1 MKKKILITDKLIYDF
16 KHIYSKKF
24 NVDYLPE
31 VKDKIEFSKY
41 EAIVVTGGFN
51 SSANF
56 LKKFKN
62 LKIVSVFGVGYD
74 GVDVNFCKKKNI
86 VVTNTPDVLTND
98 VADLAISLMLGI
110 TRNIV
115 ESHNHILRNKWI
127 NENVKLTDSLTNKI
141 VGIVGMGKI
150 GKAVTKRVKSFSM
163 NVIYFGPNK
172 KNLNIRYYNNLE
184 NMVKKVDYL
193 IVTCKGGKK
202 TNNLI
207 SKKIIKALK
216 SSAYLINISR
226 GSVVDEI
233 ELIKALKNN
242 KIKGAGLDVFTNEPN
257 IDKEFCELDNVILSP
272 HHASGTKESRQA
284 MAKLSS
290 DNIFNFFH
298 NKKAIKKVN

>member
-127 NENVKLTDSLTNKI
+127 
-141 VGIVGMGKI
+141 
-150 GKAVTKRVKSFSM
+150 R
-163 NVIYFGPNK
+163 P
-172 KNLNIRYYNNLE
+172 
-184 NMVKKVDYL
+184 
-193 IVTCKGGKK
+193 
-202 TNNLI
+202 
-207 SKKIIKALK
+207 
-216 SSAYLINISR
+216 
-226 GSVVDEI
+226 
-233 ELIKALKNN
+233 
-242 KIKGAGLDVFTNEPN
+242 
-257 IDKEFCELDNVILSP
+257 
-272 HHASGTKESRQA
+272 
-284 MAKLSS
+284 
-290 DNIFNFFH
+290 
-298 NKKAIKKVN
+298 

>member
-1 MKKKILITDKLIYDF
+1 MKKKILITDKLIFDF
-16 KHIYSKKF
+16 KDIYSKKF
-24 NVDYLPE
+24 SVDYFPE

-41 EAIVVTGGFN
+41 DAIVVTGGFN

-56 LKKFKN
+56 LKKFNN

-74 GVDVNFCKKKNI
+74 GVDINFCRKKNI

-115 ESHNHILRNKWI
+115 ESHNHILGNKWI
-127 NENVKLTDSLTNKI
+127 NKNAKLTDSLTNKI

-150 GKAVTKRVKSFSM
+150 GKAVAKRIKSFSM

-172 KNLNIRYYNNLE
+172 KNLNLRYYNNLE

-193 IVTCKGGKK
+193 IITCRGGKK

-207 SKKIIKALK
+207 NKKIIKALK
-216 SSAYLINISR
+216 SSAYLINVSR
-226 GSVVDEI
+226 GSVVDEV
-233 ELIKALKNN
+233 ELIRALKDN
-242 KIKGAGLDVFTNEPN
+242 KIKGAGLDVFKNEPN
-257 IDKEFCELDNVILSP
+257 IDKEFFELDNVILSP
-272 HHASGTKESRQA
+272 HHASGTRESRLS
-284 MAKLSS
+284 MAKLSN
-290 DNIFNFFH
+290 DNIYNFFH
-298 NKKAIKKVN
+298 NKKTIKKVN